1 MSLSLRA
8 HVGHLVLYPNAIGIA
23 RIGAIDGPR
32 LKLEMFES
40 AAQPVVGE
48 CWVSATDVRRHRLGV
63 QTRVY
68 WRDVTTGAW
77 QAGRVVGGGPD
88 EYFVRVPNADSD
100 IRVNEADLRVRW
112 DRPVADPLQVL
123 LAGAQESPSFR
134 DARVPVL
141 RSHVVQRAACASVP
155 AVVSSRV
162 QLHAHQIET
171 ATRVLGDPVQRYLLA
186 DEVGLGKTI
195 ETGFVIRQRFLD
207 DPQSKVVV
215 IAPDSLRRQWRDEMV
230 ARFFVDDFPAGT
242 FKIGLHEAP
251 QTWER
256 YTGFDLVVIDEAHQL
271 VGTDPAEHPYQEL
284 RALCHAVPRLL
295 LLSATPVLHR
305 ETTHLGLLHL
315 LDPDLYRWE
324 ELEPFRQRLA
334 VRRELARAMYALD
347 PEFPFL
353 LPDAL
358 NDVRELL
365 PPDRRF
371 EELAGAVASHLDA
384 EGNVVATD
392 DRASLARAVE
402 GVRGHV
408 GETYRLHRRV
418 IRHRRATVV
427 GAELDDE
434 ALLPAFEVT
443 GRRCPKL
450 VSLSSLEH
458 QAAVR
463 ALEDWQ
469 VAVRDAALDAGTD
482 PAPYVAVFAVLAS
495 RTGGPADDLR
505 AALRWR
511 LSGDDEA
518 ARAADLS
525 KDERRAL
532 AAAPVQPA
540 ERAIA
545 NALDDLPECDG
556 LAEIM
561 ARLAPAAGARAVIFA
576 GPGSLGPQVS
586 RALVRGKFAG
596 AVREHIAAAGAEDAE
611 AAVAAWSDRGGVL
624 VCDSS
629 ADDGRNFQLANLVVH
644 LRLPADPNTL
654 EQRIGRVDRYGS
666 ERPAQQVVFSD
677 DTATVIAAWRKL
689 LVEGYRVFDRS
700 ISALQ
705 DAVARDLDAVWAS
718 ALADGVEG
726 MAAMRATIEKTLSD
740 ELRSVAQLD
749 MLEASYDADHHT
761 RNLALDMARYELATR
776 GDRDPLLRLV
786 GGDDGFRMFVRRRQN
801 GRVDVEPA
809 AREPLMSPRLL
820 ARLRAVPPPSRSAYI
835 DRWLALKNGGRLF
848 RIGNPLV
855 DAVAEILELDD
866 RGRASAHWRVDR
878 SWESDPLAY
887 FGFVYLVE
895 ASVTAALRVI
905 GDRAVDDRPL
915 RRRADRSLPP
925 FTRSVWIPADTY
937 KAVEDK
943 ALVAWLEAPY
953 RNDDGDVNLS
963 QRRVGPLHALFG
975 GERGFAA
982 STTGAEAAARAELA
996 RVTDLRTRCDA
1007 AAETLRKE
1015 GAVLAAQAEARSA
1028 AGRLLGDDESLV
1040 LDRNLNDALVS
1051 GTAAPDVRLIAVTC
1065 LVRSRRRWSPDAS

>member
-1 MSLSLRA
+1 MRA
-8 HVGHLVLYPNAIGIA
+8 RVGHLVLHPKAMGIA
-23 RIGAIDGPR
+23 RIGAVDGAR

-48 CWVSATDVRRHRLGV
+48 RWVSSDEVRRHRLGV

-68 WRDVTTGAW
+68 WRDETTGAW

-100 IRVNEADLRVRW
+100 IRVNEAHLRVRW

-123 LAGAQESPSFR
+123 LAGAQESPLFR

-141 RSHVVQRAACASVP
+141 RSHVVQRAACASAP
-155 AVVSSRV
+155 AVVSSCV
-162 QLHAHQIET
+162 ELHAHQVET
-171 ATRVLGDPVQRYLLA
+171 AARVLADPVQRYLLA

-195 ETGFVIRQRFLD
+195 EAGFVIRQRFLD
-207 DPQSKVVV
+207 DARSKVVV

-230 ARFFVDDFPAGT
+230 ARFFVDDFPLGT
-242 FKIGLHEAP
+242 FKIGSHEAP
-251 QTWER
+251 QNWER
-256 YTGFDLVVIDEAHQL
+256 YTGFDLVVIDEAHRL
-271 VGTDPAEHPYQEL
+271 VGADPAEHPYQEL
-284 RALCHAVPRLL
+284 RALCHSVPRLL

-324 ELEPFRQRLA
+324 ELDAFRQRLE
-334 VRRELARAMYALD
+334 VRRELARAIYALD
-347 PEFPFL
+347 PEFPVL

-371 EELAGAVASHLDA
+371 DKLADAVAAHLGD
-384 EGNVVATD
+384 EGDLMARD
-392 DRASLARAVE
+392 DRAALARAVE
-402 GVRGHV
+402 VVRGHV

-434 ALLPAFEVT
+434 ALLPPFEVT
-443 GRRCPKL
+443 GRRRPKV

-469 VAVRDAALDAGTD
+469 AAVRDAAMDAGTD
-482 PAPYVAVFAVLAS
+482 PAPYVAAFAVLAS

-511 LSGDDEA
+511 LTGDDEA
-518 ARAADLS
+518 ARDADLS
-525 KDERRAL
+525 NDERLAL
-532 AAAPVQPA
+532 AAAPVQPT

-545 NALDDLPECDG
+545 NALDELQERDG
-556 LAEIM
+556 LAEVA
-561 ARLAPAAGARAVIFA
+561 ARLAPAAGARAVVFA
-576 GPGSLGPQVS
+576 GPGSLGTQVA
-586 RALVRGKFAG
+586 RALVQGKFAG
-596 AVREHIAAAGAEDAE
+596 AVRQHLAAAGAEDTE
-611 AAVAAWSDRGGVL
+611 AAVAAWRDSRGIL
-624 VCDSS
+624 VCDNS

-644 LRLPADPNTL
+644 LRLPANPNTL
-654 EQRIGRVDRYGS
+654 EQRIGRVDRYGR
-666 ERPAQQVVFSD
+666 ERPAQQVVFGD
-677 DTATVIAAWRKL
+677 HMATVNAAWREL

-705 DAVARDLDAVWAS
+705 DAVARDLDAVWAA
-718 ALADGVEG
+718 ALADGVDG
-726 MAAMRATIEKTLSD
+726 MAGMRAAVAETLNG

-761 RNLALDMARYELATR
+761 SNLAADIARYELATK

-801 GRVDVEPA
+801 GCVDVEPA

-820 ARLRAVPPPSRSAYI
+820 ARLRAVPAPSRSAYV
-835 DRWLALKNGGRLF
+835 DRWPALKNGGRLF

-855 DAVAEILELDD
+855 DAVAAILELDD
-866 RGRASAHWRVDR
+866 RGRASAQWRVDL

-905 GDRAVDDRPL
+905 GDRAVDDHPL
-915 RRRADRSLPP
+915 RRRADRALSP

-937 KAVEDK
+937 KAVEDQ
-943 ALVAWLEAPY
+943 ALVDWLEAPY
-953 RNDDGDVNLS
+953 RNDEGDVNLS

-975 GERGFAA
+975 GKVGFADNA
-982 STTGAEAAARAELA
+982 TGAAAAARAELA
-996 RVTDLRTRCDA
+996 RVTDLRARCVA
-1007 AAETLRKE
+1007 AAEALRKE
-1015 GAVLAAQAEARSA
+1015 GAVLAAQAAARGA
-1028 AGRLLGDDESLV
+1028 AGRLVRDDESLV
-1040 LDRNLNDALVS
+1040 LDRALNDALVS
-1051 GTAAPDVRLIAVTC
+1051 GIDAPSVQVIAVTC
-1065 LVRSRRRWSPDAS
+1065 LVRSRWRWSLDAS